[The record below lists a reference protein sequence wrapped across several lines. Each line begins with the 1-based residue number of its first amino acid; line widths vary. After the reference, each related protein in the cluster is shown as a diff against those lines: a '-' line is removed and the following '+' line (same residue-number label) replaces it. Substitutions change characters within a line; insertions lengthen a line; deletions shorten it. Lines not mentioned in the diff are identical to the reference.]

1 MKQESVNS
9 IKDTANY
16 DWIVESDTRAW
27 HESYY
32 AAQALRDHQ
41 AKGIPNLYLKILEH
55 MKSRY
60 GIRTDKHIILD
71 PMCGIGT
78 TLIISNLNQMESIG
92 IELEDK
98 YFNDMVGYDYTFN
111 GIDMGND
118 SLFAVSDI
126 EMKQHIEGNLE
137 RFAKVTG
144 RLQDGVPMYCKLVG
158 ENEIEYLNT
167 PAYYYGGSHPITIFN
182 HDSTKPFDKLIRDY
196 ISLESK
202 VPIVITSPPYT
213 RITEHD
219 EKQIASLPKEKM
231 HHHKPAGYENPNN
244 IAMKMPHEYRM
255 AMGEVYQNVYDFGV
269 ELCVIVTRDFIDK
282 GKVFALWAW
291 NKERLEWQ
299 HKYELIEH
307 IKAKIPDMSL
317 FKSMNYNRF
326 HKAKGLPL
334 IDWED
339 ICIYKR
345 R

>member
-1 MKQESVNS
+1 M
-9 IKDTANY
+9 DY
-16 DWIVESDTRAW
+16 DWIVESDTRVW

-32 AAQALRDHQ
+32 ATQALRDHQ
-41 AKGIPNLYLKILEH
+41 AKGIPNLYLKIIEH
-55 MKSRY
+55 MKSKY

-92 IELEDK
+92 IELEEK
-98 YFNDMVGYDYTFN
+98 YFDDMIGYDYTFN

-126 EMKQHIEGNLE
+126 EMEQHIEGNIE

-144 RLQDGVPMYCKLVG
+144 RLMYDDSASGIFDSGARVRH
-158 ENEIEYLNT
+158 
-167 PAYYYGGSHPITIFN
+167 YGGSHPITIFN
-182 HDSTKPFDKLIRDY
+182 YDSTKPFDKLIRDY

-219 EKQIASLPKEKM
+219 AKQIESLPEEKK
-231 HHHKPAGYENPNN
+231 HGHKPAGYENPNN

-255 AMGEVYQNVYDFGV
+255 AMGKVYQNVYNFGA
-269 ELCVIVTRDFIDK
+269 EMCVIVTRDFINK

-299 HKYELIEH
+299 HKYELVEH

-317 FKSMNYNRF
+317 FKSMNYNNF

-339 ICIYKR
+339 VCIYR
-345 R
+345 RR